1 MPISNSN
8 ISAQDVGFTYNLN
21 GRVWRWKTRMD
32 LSGTTPSFQVMDILT
47 PYGVLRDSIPLPG
60 PVVQAM
66 SESIT
71 TLQANFRPT
80 ILVGPPTSLTFVVD
94 EGRGYSLP
102 QEGSITNVGVYG
114 SLLSGSL
121 ATSAPYLTINP
132 SVVGHLVSNQTGTF
146 EVSVDS
152 TDLLS
157 SSSPYT
163 GSITI
168 QDATALNNP
177 QTLPV
182 TVVVRPKA
190 IVDLNP
196 TTLEF
201 TATRPISGPYSAI
214 PTQQFTV
221 QNAGPSGSLLD
232 IQIERLTGLSSN
244 WLEEFTPLVGVLNA
258 SQTSNITVKVA
269 PIEGLMPGT
278 YVETLRVSGYSFNG
292 YADITVRLVIT

>member
-8 ISAQDVGFTYNLN
+8 ISTQDVGFTYSLN

-32 LSGTTPSFQVMDILT
+32 LSGTSPSFQVMDILT

-71 TLQANFRPT
+71 TLKANFRPT
-80 ILVGPPTSLTFVVD
+80 ILVGPPSSLTFVVD

-102 QEGSITNVGVYG
+102 QDGTLTNVGVYG

-121 ATSAPYLTINP
+121 ATSAAYLTVNP

-157 SSSPYT
+157 ASSPYT

-168 QDATALNNP
+168 QDDTALNNP

-190 IVDLNP
+190 LIDLSP
-196 TTLEF
+196 ATLEF

-232 IQIERLTGLSSN
+232 FQIERLTGLSSN
-244 WLEEFTPLVGVLNA
+244 WLEEFTPLMGALNA

-269 PIEGLMPGT
+269 PIEGLMPGAYT
-278 YVETLRVSGYSFNG
+278 EILRVSGYSFNG